1 MRVAIQAAADKQLAD
16 AKQQVRPTQT
26 TWSYLVFSWQVFFLS
41 LAAQAAETLIYSLVT
56 SEVDYCNS
64 LPYGVPNQLI
74 QKLQTVQNSEA
85 RLLTYTNTLEHIKR
99 LLKHLHWLLVEFRIQ
114 YKILLI
120 NFEMLKWRCACL
132 SWRFNSPEYT
142 KPQSEVRLKKLLS
155 AWAIPPDKVME
166 LEHSQLQH
174 PFSGMYCQ
182 IDSETI
188 RNFPY
193 LLLRRT

>member
-85 RLLTYTNTLEHIKR
+85 RLLTYTNKLEHIKR

-114 YKILLI
+114 YKILLMTFKCW
-120 NFEMLKWRCACL
+120 NDAAHAY
-132 SWRFNSPEYT
+132 PEDLIHPNTPNRSLRSDSKNYLARE
-142 KPQSEVRLKKLLS
+142 QYHQIRLWS
-155 AWAIPPDKVME
+155 
-166 LEHSQLQH
+166 
-174 PFSGMYCQ
+174 
-182 IDSETI
+182 
-188 RNFPY
+188 
-193 LLLRRT
+193 